1 YICDDAARDIVYC
14 VRRQRQLCVI
24 ASEATVRS
32 RGAIR
37 DHDAATHC
45 GRAPSGATSISRAT
59 HRAIGALPNA

>member
-1 YICDDAARDIVYC
+1 M
-14 VRRQRQLCVI
+14 
-24 ASEATVRS
+24 RS